1 MKLKSELD
9 DTIEKINKLGVQKV
23 LDYKEELI
31 KSNSFKVL
39 NTRLAFDV
47 LNVVY
52 SSNEIINL
60 YNEYN
65 CNDTHLETLMLKALK
80 QLNIV

>member
-1 MKLKSELD
+1 MKLQSELNN
-9 DTIEKINKLGVQKV
+9 TIKKINKLGVQEV
-23 LDYKEELI
+23 LDYKEKLI
-31 KSNSFKVL
+31 KSNNFKVL

-47 LNVVY
+47 LNAIY

-60 YNEYN
+60 YKEYN

>member
-1 MKLKSELD
+1 MKLQNELN
-9 DTIEKINKLGVQKV
+9 DTIEKINKLGVQEV
-23 LDYKEELI
+23 LDYKEKLI
-31 KSNSFKVL
+31 KSNSFKIL

-47 LNVVY
+47 LNVIY
-52 SSNEIINL
+52 SSDEIIEL
-60 YNEYN
+60 YDKYN